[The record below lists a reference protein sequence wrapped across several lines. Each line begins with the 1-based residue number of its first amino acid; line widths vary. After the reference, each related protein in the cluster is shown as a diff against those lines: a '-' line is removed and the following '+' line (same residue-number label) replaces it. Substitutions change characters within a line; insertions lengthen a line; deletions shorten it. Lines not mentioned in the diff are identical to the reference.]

1 MTFLLISAGLMLLIA
16 GLIALGS
23 GDWFSGLLSIGL
35 GIWSAVVY
43 FGNIKNTHPYLWTS
57 VIFWGLMM
65 ISNFLLL
72 AKRNEKVGVRLFAGI
87 INLIFLTIALCV
99 LFS

>member
-1 MTFLLISAGLMLLIA
+1 MTFLLISAVLMLLIA
-16 GLIALGS
+16 GLLALRS
-23 GDWFSGLLSIGL
+23 GDCMSGLLSIGL
-35 GIWSAVVY
+35 GIWSAVMY
-43 FGNIKNTHPYLWTS
+43 FGNVKNTHPYLWTS

-65 ISNFLLL
+65 VSNFLFF
-72 AKRNEKVGVRLFAGI
+72 AKTNEKVGVCLFAGI